1 MSVLT
6 SYFSPMAGLDLLH
19 VSLVSSAVLIDLKP
33 DDYNIIEMR
42 VEDKRLDTFSSLRR
56 IRKDDFKSRICKG
69 YRDSRSIKSRQTQR

>member
-19 VSLVSSAVLIDLKP
+19 VSLIVTNAVLIDLKP

-42 VEDKRLDTFSSLRR
+42 VEDKRLDTFSSIR
-56 IRKDDFKSRICKG
+56 RKDR
-69 YRDSRSIKSRQTQR
+69 